1 MHGGPVIERTQ
12 KRSRPPAHRRLALA
26 ATAIAVLGACTPDVQ
41 PPAAAKDILIAAPLT
56 SDAPI
61 VVRHVRYAV
70 VDPPG
75 PMGVQLRVE
84 AATRGAP
91 TVLGADPAIS
101 VSVRPDDP
109 GVVASQGIGYDGR
122 AGAQFD
128 LTTSC
133 ALGCVGGVTTVVRGS
148 DGLDSGEVG
157 LGAALILTDSSFKSP
172 PTAAMIEIAEDD
184 PSTGGP
190 PVVSTA
196 AASPLLRVA
205 STNEATA
212 VNLVL
217 HADGRLL
224 GDTLAFP
231 HVGTLRI
238 RLVGQGNAHR
248 LLWRPDAG
256 GSTGF
261 ATVGGTQYFLGGES
275 WPLELDWLRLCQAGT
290 PCDVPI
296 TVTADYRQV
305 ASEARVTAALQN
317 QTSPPLPEVFDFTVE
332 VTAAYEDF
340 EGSGMPGGRI
350 ALEVLP

>member
-12 KRSRPPAHRRLALA
+12 KGSRPSAHRMLALA

-41 PPAAAKDILIAAPLT
+41 PPAAAKDIVIAAPLT

-84 AATRGAP
+84 AATRSAP
-91 TVLGADPAIS
+91 TILGADPAIS

-109 GVVASQGIGYDGR
+109 RVAARQGIGYDGR
-122 AGAQFD
+122 AGSQFD
-128 LTTSC
+128 LTTTC
-133 ALGCVGGVTTVVRGS
+133 ALGCSGGVTIVVRRG
-148 DGLDSGEVG
+148 DGLDTAEVG

-172 PTAAMIEIAEDD
+172 PTTAMIEIAEDD

-190 PVVSTA
+190 PTVSIA
-196 AASPLLRVA
+196 AASPPLRVTA
-205 STNEATA
+205 TNAVAA

-224 GDTLAFP
+224 RDPLAFP
-231 HVGTLRI
+231 HVGTLGI
-238 RLVGQGNAHR
+238 RLVGRGEAHP
-248 LLWRPDAG
+248 LLWRPSAG
-256 GSTGF
+256 GSVGF
-261 ATVGGTQYFLGGES
+261 ATVGGTSYFLAGES
-275 WPLELDWLRLCQAGT
+275 WPAEVDWLRLCQART

-296 TVTADYRQV
+296 TVTADYRNI

-317 QTSPPLPEVFDFTVE
+317 QTSPPLPEAFDFTVE

-340 EGSGMPGGRI
+340 EGGVIPAGPLE
-350 ALEVLP
+350 LEVLH